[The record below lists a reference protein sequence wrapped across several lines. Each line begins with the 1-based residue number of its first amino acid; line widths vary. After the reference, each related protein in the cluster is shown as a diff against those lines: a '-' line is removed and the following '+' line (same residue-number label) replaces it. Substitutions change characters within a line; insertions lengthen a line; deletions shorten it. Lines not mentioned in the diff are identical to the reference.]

1 MRLSSECRVY
11 WTRNEKDTKT
21 HIEVGNY
28 TACGVEIPYYDGV
41 DRSAFG
47 IASCKKCL
55 KMQVKHEGEE
65 SLSNAEKV
73 EFNGY

>member
-41 DRSAFG
+41 DRSALKCKLNTKAKKVCQMQKRWSSMG
-47 IASCKKCL
+47 IS
-55 KMQVKHEGEE
+55 
-65 SLSNAEKV
+65 
-73 EFNGY
+73 

>member
-1 MRLSSECRVY
+1 MRLSSEWRVY
-11 WTRNEKDTKT
+11 WTRNNKDTKT

-41 DRSAFG
+41 DRGAYN

-55 KMQVKHEGEE
+55 KQQMLHEGID
-65 SLSNAEKV
+65 SLSKAEQ
-73 EFNGY
+73 EELL